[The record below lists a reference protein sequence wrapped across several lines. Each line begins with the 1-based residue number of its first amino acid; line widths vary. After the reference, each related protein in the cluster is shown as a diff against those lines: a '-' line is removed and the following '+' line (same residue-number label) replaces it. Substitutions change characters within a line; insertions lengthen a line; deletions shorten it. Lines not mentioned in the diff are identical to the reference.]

1 MKALRAIFDRA
12 HAQPKP
18 EVKVETTLT
27 VSKRVRLNVFQPATE
42 RVRQQVQKAVG
53 KRPPMECLR
62 CQIGSDCPEYEEGE
76 VCAFNEEF
84 AALDTR
90 NKEEVMAL
98 QHEVVNSTKERWR
111 RQVYAEQRIGGGA
124 PMPETSR
131 LAKDL
136 LEQTNML
143 YALDNEEQSLTIS
156 SNQSGNENILL
167 KLFGG
172 PPAAPVAI
180 PVTESHVVSQTPNP
194 LVEPAAVPLPG
205 LMPPRPTIDMPP
217 DVATEV
223 TVIAE
228 DQSDGSRIVKEPNT

>member
-18 EVKVETTLT
+18 APVVETTVT
-27 VSKRVRLNVFQPATE
+27 VSKRVKLNVFQPATE
-42 RVRQQVQKAVG
+42 RVRKQVQKAVG
-53 KRPPMECLR
+53 KRPQMECLR

-84 AALDTR
+84 SAFDTR
-90 NKEEVMAL
+90 NKEDVMAL

-111 RQVYAEQRIGGGA
+111 RQLYAEQRIGGGA

-143 YALDNEEQSLTIS
+143 YALDNEEASLTVS
-156 SNQSGNENILL
+156 GNQNGNENILL

-172 PPAAPVAI
+172 PAAPAPTI
-180 PVTESHVVSQTPNP
+180 PVTESHVVRHTPNP
-194 LVEPAAVPLPG
+194 VVEPPALPLQG
-205 LMPPRPTIDMPP
+205 LMPPRPTIDMAPE
-217 DVATEV
+217 VVTEV
-223 TVIAE
+223 MVIAE
-228 DQSDGSRIVKEPNT
+228 DQSDGSRLVKEPNA